1 MQVDIN
7 SLSNMQEE
15 FRNGF
20 FTVEMLSFRNKC
32 TSIVNV
38 KKIVSL

>member
-20 FTVEMLSFRNKC
+20 LQ
-32 TSIVNV
+32 
-38 KKIVSL
+38 